1 MNLPRTELR
10 GTSAPVAQS
19 CRSQVNIVT
28 CTTGRQATV
37 ARCCQPL
44 SVQASVVVEAPPVAA
59 AGRVKLGSSD
69 LDVSECCLG
78 SMTWGRQNTEQEA
91 HMQLSYAFDL
101 GVNFLD
107 TAEMYPVPP
116 NADTKGFTDKYIGT
130 WLRSQKRENIVLA
143 SKVSGYSD
151 KTWLREQGTRV
162 NAYQIEQSV
171 NDSLQRLQTDHLDLL
186 QIHWPDRYLPLF
198 GSGIYDAKNER
209 EGDVSFEDQL
219 KGLEKV
225 IKAGKVRHVGVSN
238 ETSYG
243 VMRFVQLAE
252 QHNLPRIVSIQN
264 CYNLLARGPFDT
276 DLAEVC
282 APRQCNVGLLAYSPL
297 AGGALSGKYV
307 QGGDNLP
314 NARFNMFPG
323 YMARYN
329 KSPAKSA
336 VSSYIELARKY
347 GLTPTQL
354 ALGWLHQRSCVCSTI
369 IGATSAEQLKEN
381 ISAFDKE
388 LSPECL
394 QEIED
399 LHRKFR
405 DPAMSG

>member
-1 MNLPRTELR
+1 MGVWPGSSVQLAGSGHVSNHARLI
-10 GTSAPVAQS
+10 SS
-19 CRSQVNIVT
+19 CR
-28 CTTGRQATV
+28 QAKHV
-37 ARCCQPL
+37 RPRNAAAAKC
-44 SVQASVVVEAPPVAA
+44 SAAVEAPPVAA

-69 LDVSECCLG
+69 LEVSECCLG
-78 SMTWGRQNTEQEA
+78 SMTWGKQNTEQEA
-91 HMQLSYAFDL
+91 HTQLGYAFDL

-116 NADTKGFTDKYIGT
+116 NADTKGFTDNYIGS

-151 KTWLREQGTRV
+151 KSWIRGKATRV
-162 NAYQIEQSV
+162 NPEQIEQSV
-171 NDSLQRLQTDHLDLL
+171 DDSLQRLKTDHLDLL

-198 GSGIYDAKNER
+198 GSGVYDSKQER
-209 EGDVSFEDQL
+209 ENDVPFEEQL
-219 KGLEKV
+219 KGLERV

-243 VMRFVQLAE
+243 VMRFAQLAE
-252 QHNLPRIVSIQN
+252 QFNLPRIVSIQN
-264 CYNLLARGPFDT
+264 CYNLLARGQFDT

-307 QGGDNLP
+307 DGRADP
-314 NARFNMFPG
+314 KARFNMFPG

-329 KSPAKSA
+329 KSPAKTA
-336 VSSYIELARKY
+336 VGAYIELAEKY

-354 ALGWLHQRSCVCSTI
+354 ALAWLHQRSCVTSTI

-381 ISAFDKE
+381 IGAFDKE
-388 LSPECL
+388 LSEECL
-394 QEIED
+394 ADIEK
-399 LHRKFR
+399 LHKQFR
-405 DPAMSG
+405 DPAMS